1 MEKPNNLIRALV
13 LGATL
18 AAPLA
23 ATVQAQTGSPA
34 AQFEGRVGTVE
45 SVRTQAVPTSG
56 TTLGTVGGAVVG
68 GVLGNQVG
76 QGRGRTLA
84 TVGGATGGAVVGN
97 RLTGGTSTV
106 WVVNVRFD
114 DGTNANIEQDTQ
126 PPVWAG
132 ERVRV
137 TNGRLERIR

>member
-1 MEKPNNLIRALV
+1 MKPKVLIGALA
-13 LGATL
+13 LGL
-18 AAPLA
+18 SLVGPLA
-23 ATVQAQTGSPA
+23 ATAQAQTGSPA

-56 TTLGTVGGAVVG
+56 STLGTVGGAVVG

-84 TVGGATGGAVVGN
+84 TVGGAAGGAVVGN
-97 RLTGGTSTV
+97 RMTSGTSTV
-106 WVVNVRFD
+106 WVVNVLFD

>member
-1 MEKPNNLIRALV
+1 MKPNTLIGALV
-13 LGATL
+13 LGLSL
-18 AAPLA
+18 AGPLA
-23 ATVQAQTGSPA
+23 LTVQAQTGSPA

-56 TTLGTVGGAVVG
+56 STLGTVGGAVVG

-84 TVGGATGGAVVGN
+84 TVGGAAGGAVVGN
-97 RLTGGTSTV
+97 RLTSGTSTV

>member
-1 MEKPNNLIRALV
+1 MKPNALIGALV
-13 LGATL
+13 FGLSLVG
-18 AAPLA
+18 PLA
-23 ATVQAQTGSPA
+23 ATAQAQTGSPA

-56 TTLGTVGGAVVG
+56 STLGTVGGAVVG

-84 TVGGATGGAVVGN
+84 TVGGAAGGAVVGN
-97 RLTGGTSTV
+97 RMTSGTSTV

>member
-1 MEKPNNLIRALV
+1 MKPNILIGALV
-13 LGATL
+13 FGLSLVG
-18 AAPLA
+18 PLA
-23 ATVQAQTGSPA
+23 ATAQAQAVSPA

-56 TTLGTVGGAVVG
+56 STLGTVGGAVVG

-84 TVGGATGGAVVGN
+84 TVGGAAGGAVVGN
-97 RLTGGTSTV
+97 RLTSGTTTV

-137 TNGRLERIR
+137 TNGRLERLR

>member
-1 MEKPNNLIRALV
+1 MKNRSLIRALV
-13 LGATL
+13 LGVSL

-56 TTLGTVGGAVVG
+56 STAGTVGGAVVG

-84 TVGGATGGAVVGN
+84 TVGGAAGGAVVGN
-97 RLTGGTSTV
+97 RLTGGTTTV

-114 DGTNANIEQDTQ
+114 DGTNANIEQDSQ

-137 TNGRLERIR
+137 RNGSLERIR

>member
-1 MEKPNNLIRALV
+1 MKPNTLIGALV
-13 LGATL
+13 FGLSLVG
-18 AAPLA
+18 PLA
-23 ATVQAQTGSPA
+23 ATAQAQTGSPA
-34 AQFEGRVGTVE
+34 AQFEGRAGIVE

-56 TTLGTVGGAVVG
+56 STLGTVGGAVVG

-84 TVGGATGGAVVGN
+84 TVGGAAGGAVVGN
-97 RLTGGTSTV
+97 RMTSGTSTV

>member
-1 MEKPNNLIRALV
+1 MKPNTLISALV
-13 LGATL
+13 FGLSLVG
-18 AAPLA
+18 PLA
-23 ATVQAQTGSPA
+23 ATAQAQTGSPA

-56 TTLGTVGGAVVG
+56 STLGTVGGAVVG

-84 TVGGATGGAVVGN
+84 TVGGAAGGAVVGN
-97 RLTGGTSTV
+97 RMTSGTSTV

>member
-1 MEKPNNLIRALV
+1 MKPNTLIGALV
-13 LGATL
+13 FGLSLVG
-18 AAPLA
+18 PLA
-23 ATVQAQTGSPA
+23 ATAQAQTGSPA
-34 AQFEGRVGTVE
+34 AQFEGRAGTVE

-56 TTLGTVGGAVVG
+56 STLGTVGGAVVG

-84 TVGGATGGAVVGN
+84 TVGGAAGGAVVGN
-97 RLTGGTSTV
+97 RMTSGTSTV

-114 DGTNANIEQDTQ
+114 DGTNAIIEQDTQ